1 MKRSNILRRKPMDV
15 PSMHEAYEYTE
26 NMREAC
32 ENVCVCVC
40 NATLATMCRA
50 TTSECSYKSVSVWEV
65 KLAGRKLQGISQAT
79 FHCDLSIG
87 IGAASHYSKTGLGE
101 TAVHLAP
108 SITIQPIS

>member
-32 ENVCVCVC
+32 ENVCVC

-50 TTSECSYKSVSVWEV
+50 TTSECSYKSVSVGEV
-65 KLAGRKLQGISQAT
+65 HEARRSEAAGHI
-79 FHCDLSIG
+79 
-87 IGAASHYSKTGLGE
+87 
-101 TAVHLAP
+101 P
-108 SITIQPIS
+108 SDFSLRSLDRHWRR